1 MELGNPNTDTPR
13 LGDGSIDYTQAARL
27 IYIIGITNGAKFIEA
42 MVDEVR
48 AGERRRCAEVAEALD
63 SGHGNENEIAKEI
76 RNLGDE
82 T

>member
-1 MELGNPNTDTPR
+1 MELGNPNTDVPR
-13 LGDGSIDYTQAARL
+13 LGDGGIDYTQAARL

-48 AGERRRCAEVAEALD
+48 AGERERCAKLCQDDNHFPTE
-63 SGHGNENEIAKEI
+63 GNWHAQTI

-82 T
+82 